1 MIHLT
6 RNHLTNQDDEILSL
20 SKGCLPK
27 VTDSIQ
33 ESRSPPVVPSD
44 DQQRPVIAP
53 PGAGCM
59 DTSQKERLLPSREYQ
74 SRKIFRVPTTYTTG
88 IRTFLMR
95 WNRASNYSKHG
106 VAGCIFFFSA
116 PDVCTLFEL
125 DERSSKATK
134 VKVSKLMDH

>member
-1 MIHLT
+1 MT
-6 RNHLTNQDDEILSL
+6 KILSL
-20 SKGCLPK
+20 SKGCLPNYI
-27 VTDSIQ
+27 DSTQ
-33 ESRSPPVVPSD
+33 EGRCPPVVPSD

-106 VAGCIFFFSA
+106 VAGCIFSLYSA
-116 PDVCTLFEL
+116 PDVCTLFDL
-125 DERSSKATK
+125 DEGSSKATK
-134 VKVSKLMDH
+134 LKVSKLMDH